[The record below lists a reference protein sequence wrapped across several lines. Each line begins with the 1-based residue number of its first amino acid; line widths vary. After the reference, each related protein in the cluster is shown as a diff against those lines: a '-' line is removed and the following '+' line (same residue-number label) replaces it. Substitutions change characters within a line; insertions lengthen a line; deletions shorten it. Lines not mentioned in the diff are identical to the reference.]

1 MFKVSF
7 FLHFTIFGTISVD
20 LHIYIY
26 TNIMFISNISN
37 LILSQ
42 SLSNVYFYD
51 RNFLLTALGIRLH
64 EKNDIFY
71 FDYK

>member
-1 MFKVSF
+1 M
-7 FLHFTIFGTISVD
+7 
-20 LHIYIY
+20 Y

-37 LILSQ
+37 LILSR

-51 RNFLLTALGIRLH
+51 RNFLLAALGIRLH